1 MNLRTRSETGRQLA
15 EILIPLVGEGTLV
28 FALTPGG
35 ARVAF
40 EVAQRLAAPMDLV
53 YARRLE
59 VPGRYRSSFG
69 AVTSSTFRLSHSALR
84 SLALPKRY
92 VKALV
97 EHEEH
102 ETELTEKAHR
112 GAVSPLALTGRH
124 VILVDDGIADPL
136 IVTAAIAS
144 LRARHAATVTF
155 AAPIL
160 TPALELA
167 VGRRVDHLAVLDRAE
182 ERDPPMI
189 CDEFFAQTTWDDV
202 REMVR
207 VSREQSALAAM

>member
-1 MNLRTRSETGRQLA
+1 M
-15 EILIPLVGEGTLV
+15 
-28 FALTPGG
+28 
-35 ARVAF
+35 
-40 EVAQRLAAPMDLV
+40 
-53 YARRLE
+53 
-59 VPGRYRSSFG
+59 
-69 AVTSSTFRLSHSALR
+69 
-84 SLALPKRY
+84 
-92 VKALV
+92 
-97 EHEEH
+97 
-102 ETELTEKAHR
+102 
-112 GAVSPLALTGRH
+112 ALTGRH

-207 VSREQSALAAM
+207 VSREQTAFAAM